1 MPLLLTGLFVVYVA
15 LVTWQM
21 RRAIATHEPVRR
33 QREARRLLAYVS
45 LGGPLLAAL
54 ILVVW

>member
-1 MPLLLTGLFVVYVA
+1 MPVLVALFVLYVG

-21 RRAIATHEPVRR
+21 RRAVSTRAPAARR
-33 QREARRLLAYVS
+33 REAARLLAVVS

>member
-1 MPLLLTGLFVVYVA
+1 MPVLFGLLALYVG

-21 RRAIATHEPVRR
+21 RRAVSTREPAARR
-33 QREARRLLAYVS
+33 REAARLLAVVS
-45 LGGPLLAAL
+45 LGGPLIAAL